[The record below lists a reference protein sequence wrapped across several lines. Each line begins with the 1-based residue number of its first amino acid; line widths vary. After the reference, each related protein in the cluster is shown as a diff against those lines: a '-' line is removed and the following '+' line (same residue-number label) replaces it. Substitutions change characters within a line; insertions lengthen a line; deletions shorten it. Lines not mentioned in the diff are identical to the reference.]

1 MLSVSSLTN
10 SKLQILKTSILLITS
25 HYIRCN
31 YGEFTCGNINFLKNL
46 LSILIGI
53 FLFNF
58 IGIRIVKKVPISNK
72 KIYNVFKN
80 MVLYLSILFV
90 HYFIIDSSIHNKT
103 SLIKIGAIMSIYN
116 IIATVFDDQKD
127 SSLYKNL
134 NYKRLFLNSINLNL
148 FIILLDLYIFNIK
161 FSLTTIKLFSYLLGI
176 IFYLFV
182 KNLFKI

>member
-46 LSILIGI
+46 LSILLGI

-58 IGIRIVKKVPISNK
+58 IGIRMVKKIPMGNK
-72 KIYNVFKN
+72 KIYNILKN
-80 MVLYLSILFV
+80 MMLYLSIIFV
-90 HYFIIDSSIHNKT
+90 HYFIIDSSLDNKI
-103 SLIKIGAIMSIYN
+103 SLIKIGVIMSIYN
-116 IIATVFDDQKD
+116 IIATFFDDQKD

-134 NYKRLFLNSINLNL
+134 NYKRLFLNSVNLNL
-148 FIILLDLYIFNIK
+148 FIILVDLYIFDK
-161 FSLTTIKLFSYLLGI
+161 QFSLNIIKLISYFLGI

-182 KNLFKI
+182 KKLI